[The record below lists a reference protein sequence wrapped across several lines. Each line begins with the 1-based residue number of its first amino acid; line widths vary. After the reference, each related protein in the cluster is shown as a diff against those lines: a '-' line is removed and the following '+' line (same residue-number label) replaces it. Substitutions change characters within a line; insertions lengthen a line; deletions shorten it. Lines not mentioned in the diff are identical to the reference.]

1 MQARAEAKAQ
11 RLPKEKGLEPLRVR
25 ENHTYITP
33 KPQRTADKAML
44 GLSKVE
50 DEGKEKR

>member
-1 MQARAEAKAQ
+1 MQASAEAKAQ

-33 KPQRTADKAML
+33 KP
-44 GLSKVE
+44 
-50 DEGKEKR
+50 KEQQIRPCWG

>member
-44 GLSKVE
+44 GLSIVE
-50 DEGKEKR
+50 DEGKETR